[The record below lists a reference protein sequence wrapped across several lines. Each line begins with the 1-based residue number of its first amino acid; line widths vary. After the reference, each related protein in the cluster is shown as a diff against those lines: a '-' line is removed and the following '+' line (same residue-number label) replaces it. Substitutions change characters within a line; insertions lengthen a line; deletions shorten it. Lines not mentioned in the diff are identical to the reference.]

1 MATMEEL
8 VRAEHSLRSLLEEND
23 LPQPDSVEYGY
34 GTVWVR
40 WNDRRLVVAIDVD
53 EPPPEE
59 CSGPDPAEG

>member
-8 VRAEHSLRSLLEEND
+8 VRAEHCLRSLLEEND
-23 LPQPDSVEYGY
+23 LPQPDTVEYGY

-40 WNDRRLVVAIDVD
+40 WNDQRLVVAIDVD

-59 CSGPDPAEG
+59 CSGPDPAHD

>member
-59 CSGPDPAEG
+59 WSGPDPAHD

>member
-8 VRAEHSLRSLLEEND
+8 VRAEQSLRSLLEEND

-40 WNDRRLVVAIDVD
+40 WHDRRLVVAIDVD

-59 CSGPDPAEG
+59 CAGPDPARD

>member
-23 LPQPDSVEYGY
+23 LPQPDTVEYGH

-59 CSGPDPAEG
+59 CSGPDPAHD